1 MRRHFLTTL
10 YTKPGTP
17 RWRTWLVGTT
27 CRMVWYGGGAGVLS
41 QCAVGIEW
49 AEHARRALLV
59 RSPAVDFS
67 LPWMDVALRTNEVAV
82 LIDGSLA
89 SRVVVVVARMPHT
102 RHVMTGWW
110 CDDVGPRTQ
119 PKSQASCHGVHRRD
133 YDPFCADCLPPSRHL
148 AGIANADMVM
158 LDLLFLFSNK
168 GFRWVKS
175 ACMSVCVLATLAG
188 QPRAFSKFQ
197 ACLRANPCRCANAC
211 WGGPP
216 PYTCACGIRVGT
228 LMWAMRRPQTSST
241 GDSTDGLTPPCMWSH
256 MDMDALVPSHDARMA
271 WFVRSVGHDYRH
283 EYTTDR
289 DWWSYQL
296 PVRWI
301 GCAQWSIAHAAPHT
315 RQRRWLG
322 ATHTVPSLHRQTQ
335 SHGQRSHRRRS
346 GHAHA
351 AQRGASQARGRHPTC
366 VRRPPASHTPAIRD
380 RAHAAPA
387 PARSA
392 DSVVPRARP

>member
-1 MRRHFLTTL
+1 
-10 YTKPGTP
+10 
-17 RWRTWLVGTT
+17 
-27 CRMVWYGGGAGVLS
+27 
-41 QCAVGIEW
+41 
-49 AEHARRALLV
+49 
-59 RSPAVDFS
+59 
-67 LPWMDVALRTNEVAV
+67 
-82 LIDGSLA
+82 
-89 SRVVVVVARMPHT
+89 
-102 RHVMTGWW
+102 MTGWW

-271 WFVRSVGHDYRH
+271 WFVRSVWVM
-283 EYTTDR
+283 TTDT
-289 DWWSYQL
+289 S
-296 PVRWI
+296 
-301 GCAQWSIAHAAPHT
+301 T
-315 RQRRWLG
+315 RQTETGGPTSYSTVDRMCTVVHRTCCPTHTTTALARSHPYSTVITPSDSEPRPALTQKAQRTRARGTARGQLG
-322 ATHTVPSLHRQTQ
+322 ARTAPDMC
-335 SHGQRSHRRRS
+335 
-346 GHAHA
+346 A
-351 AQRGASQARGRHPTC
+351 PT
-366 VRRPPASHTPAIRD
+366 TPAIRRPYAIARTPPRRPPD
-380 RAHAAPA
+380 RPTVSCPGPGHEIERAPELRRSLARTCGRAPSARESPAGKPPRFAWGLLFASFRHAIS
-387 PARSA
+387 R
-392 DSVVPRARP
+392 